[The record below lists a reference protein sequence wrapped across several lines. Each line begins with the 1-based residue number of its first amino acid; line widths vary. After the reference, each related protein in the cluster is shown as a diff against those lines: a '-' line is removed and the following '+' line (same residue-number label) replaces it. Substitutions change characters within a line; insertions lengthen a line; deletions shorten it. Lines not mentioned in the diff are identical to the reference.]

1 MVVRVEPM
9 PGEAHIFLATSL
21 DGFIAGPDDDLSWL
35 PGPNEG
41 DAGEPVDHGFD
52 AFMGTVG
59 ALLMGRRSYEVVKT
73 LGGWYYGDTPVLV
86 ATSRPLGDPV
96 APTVSAVSGSPR
108 ELFTQ
113 AQAVAGEKNVYVD
126 GGALIR
132 SFLDEGLIDEM
143 TITVIPVILGAG
155 IPLFAGVRERHKLK
169 LVETRTGGLVQLRY
183 RT

>member
-1 MVVRVEPM
+1 M
-9 PGEAHIFLATSL
+9 PGEAQIFLAMSL
-21 DGFIAGPDDDLSWL
+21 DGFIAGPGDDLSWL
-35 PGPNEG
+35 PEPNEG
-41 DAGEPVDHGFD
+41 DEGEPVDHGFD
-52 AFMGTVG
+52 AFMATVG

-73 LGGWYYGDTPVLV
+73 LGGWYYGETPVLV
-86 ATSRPLGDPV
+86 ATSRPLGDPI

-108 ELFTQ
+108 ELL
-113 AQAVAGEKNVYVD
+113 AKAREVAGERHVYVD

-143 TITVIPVILGAG
+143 TITLIPVILGAG

-169 LVETRTGGLVQLRY
+169 LVETRTQGLVQLRY